1 MLDGVRVVFQN
12 TPGTEAPAEMNFM
25 FPDLGAL
32 CIAENC
38 THTMHNTLP
47 FRGAQARDTLSWS
60 KYIQEALDLF
70 GGDMDVLFSTHNW
83 PRFGRADAVRYLELQ
98 RDMYR
103 WLHDQTMRRANHG
116 MTMREIAEDLQ
127 QPDCFAT
134 QSHGATTGR

>member
-83 PRFGRADAVRYLELQ
+83 PRFGRVTRCAISNCNATCTAGCTTRQCVER
-98 RDMYR
+98 
-103 WLHDQTMRRANHG
+103 TMA
-116 MTMREIAEDLQ
+116 
-127 QPDCFAT
+127 
-134 QSHGATTGR
+134 